1 MQEHANR
8 RQDQTFVI
16 MFLMI
21 CCQFVNIS
29 EDDSR
34 KFEAISLFVPGLLVL
49 VSSVVENEGKSKV
62 ARVWSFLCNS
72 TLHCMVTTCF
82 IKSIQPIDYGRD
94 ELSSDINGTMVDL
107 SPLQPYILTHDWA
120 QKSTTTYKFYFNK
133 YRRFL
138 YAFLLYC
145 SIAGLGIVLTGP
157 LGRTYLIKLSGVI
170 AIILV

>member
-1 MQEHANR
+1 
-8 RQDQTFVI
+8 
-16 MFLMI
+16 
-21 CCQFVNIS
+21 
-29 EDDSR
+29 
-34 KFEAISLFVPGLLVL
+34 
-49 VSSVVENEGKSKV
+49 
-62 ARVWSFLCNS
+62 
-72 TLHCMVTTCF
+72 
-82 IKSIQPIDYGRD
+82 
-94 ELSSDINGTMVDL
+94 MVDL